1 MKGSIKSL
9 LGRIVFES
17 RLTAIL
23 LRNAAV
29 IVAFHRVQDTAG
41 SDGLTISVAMF
52 ERYCRLFR
60 RHFRVVSLRDLVHRL
75 ERGLALDRDL
85 AITFDDGY
93 RDNFENAVPVLEKL
107 SLPATFF
114 VVSQWI
120 GTDVVPWWDSAQG
133 ARHPWMTWDEVRS
146 LHRKGFDIGAHT
158 RTHADLGRVVDS
170 QAREEIFGGK
180 HEVEQHLGAPVE
192 LFAYPYGRSDNI
204 VDSNRDLVK
213 AAGFRCCC
221 SCFGGINSSRS
232 DPFHLARIPISPWYS
247 SLGLFGFEVALG
259 RSVT

>member
-1 MKGSIKSL
+1 
-9 LGRIVFES
+9 
-17 RLTAIL
+17 
-23 LRNAAV
+23 
-29 IVAFHRVQDTAG
+29 
-41 SDGLTISVAMF
+41 
-52 ERYCRLFR
+52 
-60 RHFRVVSLRDLVHRL
+60 
-75 ERGLALDRDL
+75 
-85 AITFDDGY
+85 
-93 RDNFENAVPVLEKL
+93 
-107 SLPATFF
+107 
-114 VVSQWI
+114 
-120 GTDVVPWWDSAQG
+120 
-133 ARHPWMTWDEVRS
+133 
-146 LHRKGFDIGAHT
+146 
-158 RTHADLGRVVDS
+158 GRVVDS

-259 RSVT
+259 RSVTSYPGTQPIQPAA